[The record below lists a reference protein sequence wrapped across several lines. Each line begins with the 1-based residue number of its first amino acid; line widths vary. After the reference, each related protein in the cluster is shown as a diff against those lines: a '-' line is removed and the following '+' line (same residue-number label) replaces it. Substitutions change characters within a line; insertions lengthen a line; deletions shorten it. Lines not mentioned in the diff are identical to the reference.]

1 MISSTPSRDSSP
13 FANLFLTAFFLPL
26 ARLVI
31 VVGLG
36 VAVCGVSPAL
46 LGQETNPATESET
59 QTESELEQQL
69 GTIVKAAF
77 QETRDGYSIDE
88 VILDD
93 TLFAAF
99 TDACQTAATE
109 TEVAEFGWALINLRK
124 AGKLSEFP
132 ATRRRNT
139 DLSSVLHVAEIAS
152 RTMFDAHSLSI
163 DRVMVDPALRTEF
176 NELARGVVAE
186 VDLYQVRKAAFRL
199 RKTRRLRP
207 ELITRIADWGR
218 KIESHAADEISTDPS
233 IVTDGPG
240 IYIFRDKTGYLYIGE
255 SNNLRRRLAQHLDK
269 SSSESLASYL
279 TENGA
284 GEITIELHVFE
295 PDSRINEVA
304 VRRAY
309 ESELIGSRNPK
320 FNLSA
325 K

>member
-1 MISSTPSRDSSP
+1 MISSTPGRDSSP
-13 FANLFLTAFFLPL
+13 FANLFLTASFLPL

-77 QETRDGYSIDE
+77 QETCDGYSIDE

-152 RTMFDAHSLSI
+152 RTMFDTHSLSI
-163 DRVMVDPALRTEF
+163 DRVMVDPTLRSEF

-186 VDLYQVRKAAFRL
+186 VDRYQVRKAAFRL

-207 ELITRIADWGR
+207 
-218 KIESHAADEISTDPS
+218 
-233 IVTDGPG
+233 
-240 IYIFRDKTGYLYIGE
+240 
-255 SNNLRRRLAQHLDK
+255 
-269 SSSESLASYL
+269 
-279 TENGA
+279 
-284 GEITIELHVFE
+284 
-295 PDSRINEVA
+295 
-304 VRRAY
+304 
-309 ESELIGSRNPK
+309 
-320 FNLSA
+320 
-325 K
+325 